1 MRSLLTMLLT
11 LLWLTLP
18 THSYSLRAAPLAPVQ
33 NSAPVPVWL
42 FDADNFEFWRD
53 AKGNY
58 QGYYPELI
66 REINKRY
73 GYHLELRPIGGEE
86 IGQRF
91 TTDSFGLY
99 AGVLR
104 TEERSRTKI
113 LSARLFDSEVL
124 AASLS
129 RTALVPEDLNG
140 TRVIF
145 RRDDATRAQVLT
157 RYPNLHFRQLSL
169 VDSSAEAFTLLR
181 EHKADFYVNDD
192 SEMDDTLHYYT
203 LSRPFADLRLPSV
216 MGFSPELRYMRD
228 NINGLIAEWQQNGEL
243 KALENR
249 SKRNYLVSRIQITPE
264 EAKWMQ
270 NNRLTLWLPKNENFA
285 PLLWQDQQ
293 GYHGTVMD
301 MISDMR
307 DLLHLNVDVKYTDN
321 YIARQRQEAWSV
333 RMINLIE
340 NHDQPQMEGIIGPAL
355 SWHNAYYNRIEQ
367 PFLWDEEQVR
377 FKRVGVIRGSFSA
390 LYLRQRFGNDITL
403 VPATSIEDL
412 VSAIEKHKI
421 DYILGDLSSLEGSLR
436 GNDLFRGVL
445 KVAGLTRSDY
455 RIVSWVDNAHP
466 LHPLLT
472 QIHRIST
479 YRTQMARPPE
489 TSLLPNLSKN
499 TLMII
504 SVVLF
509 ITVLFSL
516 CLLWL
521 MWRHMKQNR
530 AVNRSI
536 VEAMEKVN
544 RAHDDETGSHVQR
557 VSAYCGLL
565 ARSMGLPRKKVQ
577 ELEHF
582 ASLHDV
588 GKIAVPERILRKQ
601 GPLTEEEF
609 DEMKLHTL
617 KGWRII
623 QGLSLGPVAENII
636 HYHHEKWDG
645 TGYPDGLCGE
655 QIPIEARIL
664 ALADVYDALRQK
676 RVYKPGYSHEHAC
689 SLIFAG
695 SGRHFDPD
703 LIYRFR
709 QLHPKFQ
716 AIYDS
721 RTD

>member
-1 MRSLLTMLLT
+1 VRSLLTMSLT
-11 LLWLTLP
+11 LLWLTLT
-18 THSYSLRAAPLAPVQ
+18 THAYSLRAAPLT
-33 NSAPVPVWL
+33 SATDSTPVPVWL

-53 AKGNY
+53 ASGHY

-66 REINKRY
+66 QEINKRY
-73 GYHLELRPIGGEE
+73 GYQLALKPISGEE
-86 IGQRF
+86 IGKRF
-91 TTDSFGLY
+91 NANSYGVY

-104 TEERSRTKI
+104 TEARSRSKV
-113 LSARLFDSEVL
+113 LSARLFDNEVL

-129 RTALVPEDLNG
+129 RTASVPDDLNG

-145 RRDDATRAQVLT
+145 RRDDATQNQVLT
-157 RYPNLHFRQLSL
+157 RYPSLRFSKTIL
-169 VDSSAEAFTLLR
+169 VDSSTEAFTLLR
-181 EHKADFYVNDD
+181 DRKADFYINDD

-203 LSRPFADLRLPSV
+203 LSRPFADLRLPCV
-216 MGFSPELRYMRD
+216 MGFSPELRGMRD
-228 NINGLIAEWQQNGEL
+228 NINKVIAEWQQSGKL
-243 KALENR
+243 RQLENR
-249 SKRNYLVSRIQITPE
+249 SKRNYLVSRIQITAD

-270 NNRLTLWLPKNENFA
+270 DNRLTIWLPKNENFA
-285 PLLWQDQQ
+285 PLLWQDER

-307 DLLHLNVDVKYTDN
+307 DLLHLNIDLKFTDN
-321 YIARQRQEAWSV
+321 YVSHLRQEAWPV
-333 RMINLIE
+333 RMVNVVE
-340 NHDQPQMEGIIGPAL
+340 SHDQSQMEGIIGPAL
-355 SWHNAYYNRIEQ
+355 SWHNAYYNRVEQ

-377 FKRVGVIRGSFSA
+377 FRRVGVIRGSFAA
-390 LYLRQRFGNDITL
+390 LYLHQRFGNDITVL
-403 VPATSIEDL
+403 PAASIEDL
-412 VSAIEKHKI
+412 VNAIDQHKI
-421 DYILGDLSSLEGSLR
+421 DFILGDLSSLEGSLR

-455 RIVSWVDNAHP
+455 RIVSWVDSEHP
-466 LHPLLT
+466 LHSLLT
-472 QIHRIST
+472 QIHRISS
-479 YRTQMARPPE
+479 YRTQMERPQE
-489 TSLLPNLSKN
+489 TSLLPDFSKN
-499 TLMII
+499 TLKII
-504 SVVLF
+504 SVALF

-521 MWRHMKQNR
+521 MWRHMKQSQ
-530 AVNRSI
+530 AVSRSI

-544 RAHDDETGSHVQR
+544 RAHDDETGSHIQR
-557 VSAYCGLL
+557 VAAYCGLL
-565 ARSMGLPRKKVQ
+565 AREIGLPRKTVH
-577 ELEHF
+577 EIERF

-609 DEMKLHTL
+609 NEMKLHTL

-623 QGLSLGPVAENII
+623 QGLGLGPVAENII

-645 TGYPDGLCGE
+645 NGYPEGLSGE

-676 RVYKPGYSHEHAC
+676 RVYKPGYTHEHAC

-695 SGRHFDPD
+695 AGRHFDPE
-703 LIYRFR
+703 LIHRFR

-721 RTD
+721 RAD

>member
-1 MRSLLTMLLT
+1 M
-11 LLWLTLP
+11 
-18 THSYSLRAAPLAPVQ
+18 Q

>member
-1 MRSLLTMLLT
+1 MRSLLRLSLT
-11 LLWLTLP
+11 LIWMLCSVYPL
-18 THSYSLRAAPLAPVQ
+18 SLRAATA
-33 NSAPVPVWL
+33 NASRSDRAVPVWL

-53 AKGNY
+53 QQGQY
-58 QGYYPELI
+58 QGYYQSLI

-73 GYHLELRPIGGEE
+73 GYQLELQPINGEE
-86 IGQRF
+86 IGKRF
-91 TTDSFGLY
+91 NADSYGLY
-99 AGVLR
+99 AGVVR

-113 LSARLFDSEVL
+113 LSARLFDNEVL

-129 RTALVPEDLNG
+129 RTASVPEDLND

-145 RRDDATRAQVLT
+145 RRDDATHLQVNQ
-157 RYPNLHFRQLSL
+157 RYPWLTFRKVIL
-169 VDSSAEAFTLLR
+169 VDSSTEAFALLR
-181 EHKADFYVNDD
+181 EHKADFYINDD

-203 LSRPFADLRLPSV
+203 MSRPFADLRLPCV

-228 NINGLIAEWQQNGEL
+228 NINQLITEWQQNGRL
-243 KALENR
+243 KALENE
-249 SKRNYLVSRIQITPE
+249 SKRHYLVSRIQITPE
-264 EAKWMQ
+264 EAAWIRD
-270 NNRLTLWLPKNENFA
+270 NRLTVWLPKSENFA
-285 PLLWQDQQ
+285 PLLWQDAQ
-293 GYHGTVMD
+293 GYHGSVLD
-301 MISDMR
+301 MINDMR
-307 DLLHLNVDVKYTDN
+307 DLLHVNIDVKYTED
-321 YIARQRQEAWSV
+321 YISHLRQENWPV
-333 RMINLIE
+333 RLVNIVE
-340 NHDQPQMEGIIGPAL
+340 SRDESQAEGIIGPAL
-355 SWHNAYYNRIEQ
+355 SWHNAYYNRSEQ

-377 FKRVGVIRGSFSA
+377 YKRVGIIKGSFSA
-390 LYLRQRFGNDITL
+390 LYLHQRFGDDVSI
-403 VPATSIEDL
+403 VPASSVEAL
-412 VSAIEKHKI
+412 VSAIEQRKI
-421 DYILGDLSSLEGSLR
+421 DFILGDLSSLEGSLR

-455 RIVSWVDNAHP
+455 RIVSWVDSTHP

-472 QIHRIST
+472 QIHRISSF
-479 YRTQMARPPE
+479 RTQMERQPE
-489 TSLLPNLSKN
+489 RSMLPEFSKN
-499 TLMII
+499 TFKII

-521 MWRHMKQNR
+521 MWRHMKQSQ

-544 RAHDDETGSHVQR
+544 RAHDDETGSHIQR

-565 ARSMGLPRKKVQ
+565 AREIGLPRKMVH
-577 ELEHF
+577 EIERF

-601 GPLTEEEF
+601 GPLDEDEF
-609 DEMKLHTL
+609 NEMKLHTL

-645 TGYPDGLCGE
+645 SGYPEGLCGA

-676 RVYKPGYSHEHAC
+676 RVYKPSYTHEHAC

-695 SGRHFDPD
+695 AGKHFDPE
-703 LIYRFR
+703 LIHRFR

-716 AIYDS
+716 AIYDN
-721 RTD
+721 RAD

>member
-1 MRSLLTMLLT
+1 MRSLLTMSLT
-11 LLWLTLP
+11 LLWLTL
-18 THSYSLRAAPLAPVQ
+18 TAQVCSLRAAPLAPVRDGA
-33 NSAPVPVWL
+33 SVPVWL

-66 REINKRY
+66 QEINKRY

-86 IGQRF
+86 IGNRF
-91 TTDSFGLY
+91 TTDSFGVY

-129 RTALVPEDLNG
+129 RTATVPEDLNG

-145 RRDDATRAQVLT
+145 RRDDATRNQVLT
-157 RYPNLHFRQLSL
+157 RYPFLHFRQLTL

-216 MGFSPELRYMRD
+216 MGFSPELRGMRD
-228 NINGLIAEWQQNGEL
+228 NINRLISEWQQNGKL

-264 EAKWMQ
+264 EAEWMQ
-270 NNRLTLWLPKNENFA
+270 KNRLTLWLPKNENFA
-285 PLLWQDQQ
+285 PLLWQDER

-307 DLLHLNVDVKYTDN
+307 DLLHLDIDVKYTDN
-321 YIARQRQEAWSV
+321 YIARLRQEAWPI
-333 RMINLIE
+333 RMVNLIE

-355 SWHNAYYNRIEQ
+355 SWHNAYYNRVEQ

-377 FKRVGVIRGSFSA
+377 YKRVGVIRGSFSA

-403 VPATSIEDL
+403 LPAKSIEDL
-412 VSAIEKHKI
+412 VSAIEAHKI
-421 DYILGDLSSLEGSLR
+421 DFILGDLSSLEGSLR

-479 YRTQMARPPE
+479 YRTQMERPTE
-489 TSLLPNLSKN
+489 TPLLPDFSKN
-499 TLMII
+499 TLKII

-521 MWRHMKQNR
+521 MWRHMKQSQ

-565 ARSMGLPRKKVQ
+565 ARSVGLPRKKVQ
-577 ELEHF
+577 EIERF

-645 TGYPDGLCGE
+645 NGYPEGLCGE

-676 RVYKPGYSHEHAC
+676 RVYKPGYTHEHAC

-695 SGRHFDPD
+695 SGRHFDPE
-703 LIYRFR
+703 LINRFR

-716 AIYDS
+716 AIYDGQA
-721 RTD
+721 D